1 MDSLIIFILVVIFM
15 FSLLLG
21 GVWVFCALGSAG
33 VLGIF
38 LVGKDLWSALAF
50 QTWGSANTFILT
62 AIPLFI
68 FMGEIMLRSGISS
81 QLYKGVTTWVGQLPG
96 GLLHTNVVSCA
107 LFAAIS
113 GSSVATAATMGTVAI
128 PDQQARGYDR
138 KLILGSLVASG
149 TLGILIPPSIIMIL
163 YGAWMEVSIARLFAG
178 GIIPGIVISLAFMLY
193 IGIKCTVQPELASRI
208 KYSWKERLLSI
219 RDIWPGLVLI
229 IFIMSAIFGGWM
241 TPSETAA
248 VAAAAALVLA
258 IVLRRFSFRLLHESA
273 LSAVYTSTMVL
284 LIYVS
289 AKILVMSLIY
299 LGIVTAISSF
309 IGSLGLAPLLV
320 LLLIYL
326 LYLIMGCFF
335 DGTSLLL
342 VTLPVVQPLVMY
354 LGTDLI
360 WFGVIVTILIEV
372 GMVTPPVGLNLYVIM
387 GVSGSSLSEVTKSV
401 IPFFLILLLSIA
413 LLTIFPEL
421 ATWLPEVLLG

>member
-1 MDSLIIFILVVIFM
+1 MDSLIIFIVVVIFM

-21 GVWVFCALGSAG
+21 GVWVFCALGAAG

-50 QTWGSANTFILT
+50 QMWGSANTFLLT

-163 YGAWMEVSIARLFAG
+163 YGAWMEVSIARLFAA

-229 IFIMSAIFGGWM
+229 VFIMSAIFSGWM

-273 LSAVYTSTMVL
+273 LNAVYTSVMVL

-299 LGIVTAISSF
+299 LGIITAISSF

-354 LGTDLI
+354 MGTDLI

-372 GMVTPPVGLNLYVIM
+372 GMITPPVGLNLYVIM
-387 GVSGSSLSEVTKSV
+387 GVSDSSLSEVTKSV

-421 ATWLPEVLLG
+421 ATWLPKILLG

>member
-1 MDSLIIFILVVIFM
+1 M

-21 GVWVFCALGSAG
+21 GVWIFCALGVAG

-38 LVGKDLWSALAF
+38 LFGADLWSALSF
-50 QTWGSANTFILT
+50 QMWGSANNFILT

-68 FMGEIMLRSGISS
+68 FMGEIMLRSGISDR
-81 QLYKGVTTWVGQLPG
+81 LYKGVATWVGQLPG

-128 PDQQARGYDR
+128 PDQEARGYDR
-138 KLILGSLVASG
+138 KLVLGSLVASG

-178 GIIPGIVISLAFMLY
+178 GVIPGIIISLAFMLY
-193 IGIKCTVQPELASRI
+193 IGIKCAVQPKLASRVT
-208 KYSWKERLLSI
+208 YSWKERLLSI
-219 RDIWPGLVLI
+219 KDIWPGLAIIILI
-229 IFIMSAIFGGWM
+229 VSAIFSGMM

-273 LSAVYTSTMVL
+273 LNTIYTSTMVL

-289 AKILVMSLIY
+289 AKILVMTLIY
-299 LGIVTAISSF
+299 LGIVTAIPQF
-309 IGSLGLAPLLV
+309 IESLNLAPVLV

-326 LYLIMGCFF
+326 LYLVLGCFF

-342 VTLPVVQPLVMY
+342 VTLPVVAPLVAH
-354 LGTDLI
+354 LGIDLI
-360 WFGVIVTILIEV
+360 WFGVVVTILIEI
-372 GMVTPPVGLNLYVIM
+372 GLVTPPVGMNLYVIM
-387 GVSGSSLSEVTKSV
+387 SVGNASLSETVKSV
-401 IPFFLILLLSIA
+401 LPFFLILLAAVA
-413 LLTIFPEL
+413 LLTFSPQI
-421 ATWLPEVLLG
+421 ATWLPKIIMG